1 MSFQWSREG
10 GSLPAGR
17 SEDTGFGLLVLTSV
31 EVTSHSRYLYSIYNL
46 YI

>member
-31 EVTSHSRYLYSIYNL
+31 EVTSHSTYL
-46 YI
+46 